1 MGVASRGTVAG
12 VGDIREATRS
22 YDRWLARHV
31 PVVAADVERKHARM
45 AEGVFPLLRA
55 TFYRWCQHWRSLAG
69 AERGATRVAAI
80 GDLHL
85 ENFGT
90 WRDLEGRLIW
100 GVNDF
105 DETTR
110 APWSLDVVRLATS
123 AHLAIADQQ
132 VRLRRRDASAAILA
146 GYRAGIAT
154 GERPFVLEER
164 NAWLRRAANSE
175 LRAPPVFWAK
185 MDALPLARKPPADAV
200 AALLEALPGAETR
213 PRICRRVAGLG
224 SLGRARL
231 VAIADWQG
239 GRVAREVKALP
250 PSAWWW
256 ALGREEGQEGEE
268 GKEGKDAAATG
279 RRDRT
284 PRSSDPTVRQVGRW
298 MVRRLAPH
306 CARVELSDLLRE
318 RDEERLLFAMGFET
332 ANVHLRTAGAGARI
346 AADLRAGRRDARW
359 LNELA
364 KVFADA
370 IEQDFR
376 RWRAG

>member
-1 MGVASRGTVAG
+1 MAPRSSPRATATAD
-12 VGDIREATRS
+12 DIREATRS

-45 AEGVFPLLRA
+45 LEGGFPFLRA
-55 TFYRWCQHWRSLAG
+55 TFYRWCQHWRALAVT
-69 AERGATRVAAI
+69 ERGAARVAAI

-90 WRDLEGRLIW
+90 WRDLEGRLVW

-110 APWSLDVVRLATS
+110 APWPLDLVRLATS
-123 AHLAIADQQ
+123 AHLAIADQE
-132 VRLRRRDASAAILA
+132 VRLRRRDASAAIIS

-154 GERPFVLEER
+154 GALPFVLEER

-185 MDALPLARKPPADAV
+185 MDALPLARSPPREAV
-200 AALLEALPGAETR
+200 AALLEALPGADTR

-224 SLGRARL
+224 SLGRARF

-239 GRVAREVKALP
+239 GRVAREAKALP
-250 PSAWWW
+250 PSAWSW
-256 ALGREEGQEGEE
+256 
-268 GKEGKDAAATG
+268 ATG
-279 RRDRT
+279 RPEGRDAGAKGGPDRA

-306 CARVELSDLLRE
+306 CARIELSDLLRE

-332 ANVHLRTAGAGARI
+332 ANVHQRTAGAKARI

-364 KVFADA
+364 KLFADA

-376 RWRAG
+376 RWRTG

>member
-1 MGVASRGTVAG
+1 MPRLPSSIVPPPS
-12 VGDIREATRS
+12 GDIHEATRS

-31 PVVAADVERKHARM
+31 PVVAADVERKHTRM
-45 AEGVFPLLRA
+45 AEGVFPFLRA
-55 TFYRWCQHWRSLAG
+55 TFYRWCQHWRALAG

-110 APWSLDVVRLATS
+110 APWPLDLVRLATS
-123 AHLAIADQQ
+123 AHLAIADQE
-132 VRLRRRDASAAILA
+132 VRLRRRDAAAAIIA

-154 GERPFVLEER
+154 GGRPFVLEER

-185 MDALPLARKPPADAV
+185 MDALPVALRPPREAV
-200 AALLEALPGAETR
+200 AALVQALPGTDTR

-224 SLGRARL
+224 SLGRARF
-231 VAIADWQG
+231 VALADWQG

-256 ALGREEGQEGEE
+256 ATGRDGDAGALGR
-268 GKEGKDAAATG
+268 A
-279 RRDRT
+279 
-284 PRSSDPTVRQVGRW
+284 PRSSDPTVKQAGAW
-298 MVRRLAPH
+298 LVRRLAPH
-306 CARVELSDLLRE
+306 CARIDLSDLLRE
-318 RDEERLLFAMGFET
+318 RDEERLLFSMGFET
-332 ANVHLRTAGAGARI
+332 ANVHLRTPGVGPRI
-346 AADLRAGRRDARW
+346 MADLRAGPRDARW

-364 KVFADA
+364 RIFADA
-370 IEQDFR
+370 IERDFR